1 MKSSRVSVVV
11 VNDSTAAAVAAP
23 SGRWCSQFTE
33 ELQFDIFLK
42 RILLSSAV
50 KIVKSAKEEL
60 LRLLLRR
67 VCVLWQKT
75 TTTTKE
81 KKIASCG
88 CCWPQMDIYLFC
100 GGTWANSWDNEGSY
114 GGGWVVLMADDS

>member
-75 TTTTKE
+75 TTTCRRRRRKLPRVVVVGRRWISICSVGERGLIRGITK
-81 KKIASCG
+81 AATGVGGSC
-88 CCWPQMDIYLFC
+88 
-100 GGTWANSWDNEGSY
+100 
-114 GGGWVVLMADDS
+114 